1 LAALQVHAVTLRT
14 GGSSYG
20 SPKRVLLAR
29 VGRPPVALFVYLRPR
44 RLDRTC
50 GHFAAGPL
58 FKHGQRAD
66 RAGGG
71 LLRNKATRAV
81 IVFIG
86 DARPIVTAQR
96 GVRSRSC
103 VGEEPNWDEKLLYI
117 SALVRFARVSSGTNT
132 PVKGLNSDLRLMERR
147 ICTQIKEQDK

>member
-1 LAALQVHAVTLRT
+1 MDLPSACCSPASGDHLLPSSFTCVRDDLIVPAAISRRAPSSNTGNGRT
-14 GGSSYG
+14 
-20 SPKRVLLAR
+20 A
-29 VGRPPVALFVYLRPR
+29 PV
-44 RLDRTC
+44 
-50 GHFAAGPL
+50 
-58 FKHGQRAD
+58 
-66 RAGGG
+66 GG

-86 DARPIVTAQR
+86 NARPIVTAQR

-103 VGEEPNWDEKLLYI
+103 VGEEPNWYEKLLYI